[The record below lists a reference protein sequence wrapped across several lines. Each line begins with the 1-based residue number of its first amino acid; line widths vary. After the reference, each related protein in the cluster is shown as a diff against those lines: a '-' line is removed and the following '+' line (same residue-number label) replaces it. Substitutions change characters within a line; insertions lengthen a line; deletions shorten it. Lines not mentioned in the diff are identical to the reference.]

1 MELHAALYASVD
13 AALSELGNNL
23 RSSII
28 SAINQENISFTP
40 DYVDIVKVDSVIRS
54 MLGAGADVVMY
65 MIYRKLCDQLRVK
78 NYSAT
83 INGSKPLDKILGLIE
98 LRTI

>member
-1 MELHAALYASVD
+1 MELHAALYASTD
-13 AALSELGNNL
+13 AALSELGINL
-23 RSSII
+23 RGSII
-28 SAINQENISFTP
+28 SALKQGNISFTP

-65 MIYRKLCDQLRVK
+65 MIYRKLCSQLEVK

-98 LRTI
+98 LRPV